1 MVKKQY
7 RLALARLLKLYKEV
21 ETDKAVLVAEAD
33 DMEIG
38 VEVFI
43 TTEDGDVIPAPDG
56 EYKTDDII
64 YTVVGG
70 TITAVVAIE
79 PSLEEMEE
87 VQPEVEVEKDAKIA
101 ELEAVIA
108 EKDVRIAELEAA
120 IVERDN
126 QIVELT
132 EKNTELEATITELEG
147 KVPESAEEK
156 FEKQPLVNRGYE
168 KKMAAASLVAKVRS

>member
-79 PSLEEMEE
+79 PSLEMEE
-87 VQPEVEVEKDAKIA
+87 DVRPVEVEKDVKIA
-101 ELEAVIA
+101 ELEAIIA
-108 EKDVRIAELEAA
+108 EKDARIAELEAA

-132 EKNTELEATITELEG
+132 EKNTELEAIITELEG
-147 KVPESAEEK
+147 KIPESAEEK
-156 FEKQPLVNRGYE
+156 FEKQPLANRGYE

>member
-79 PSLEEMEE
+79 PSLEKME
-87 VQPEVEVEKDAKIA
+87 VEVEVEKDAKIA
-101 ELEAVIA
+101 ELEAIIA
-108 EKDVRIAELEAA
+108 EKDARIVELEAA

-132 EKNTELEATITELEG
+132 EKNTELEAAITELEG

-156 FEKQPLVNRGYE
+156 FEKQPLANRGYE

>member
-79 PSLEEMEE
+79 PSLEKMEE
-87 VQPEVEVEKDAKIA
+87 QPEVEVEKDAKIA
-101 ELEAVIA
+101 ELEAIIA
-108 EKDVRIAELEAA
+108 EKDARIAELEAA

-132 EKNTELEATITELEG
+132 EKNTGLEATITELEG
-147 KVPESAEEK
+147 KIPESAEEK
-156 FEKQPLVNRGYE
+156 FEKQTPIGYE

>member
-56 EYKTDDII
+56 EYKTDNIV

-70 TITAVVAIE
+70 TITAVAAIE
-79 PSLEEMEE
+79 PSLEMEE
-87 VQPEVEVEKDAKIA
+87 ERPVEVEKDAKIA
-101 ELEAVIA
+101 ELEAIIA
-108 EKDVRIAELEAA
+108 GKDVRIAELEAT

-156 FEKQPLVNRGYE
+156 FEKQTPIGYE

>member
-79 PSLEEMEE
+79 PSLEMEE
-87 VQPEVEVEKDAKIA
+87 DVLPVEEEKDAKIA
-101 ELEAVIA
+101 ELEAIIA
-108 EKDVRIAELEAA
+108 EKDTRIAELEAA

-156 FEKQPLVNRGYE
+156 FEKQPLTNRGYE